1 MTDREKLIE
10 LITWVEDQLIKA
22 YPYTTDAFRIEQ
34 TADHLIAHGVT
45 FATDKNV
52 GDNQIDFDYEAED

>member
-1 MTDREKLIE
+1 MREKLIE
-10 LITWVEDQLIKA
+10 LVNDVINYLPWGQISTRTGQDI
-22 YPYTTDAFRIEQ
+22 
-34 TADHLIAHGVT
+34 ADHLIANGVT